1 MFDYIKTKRLY
12 RTTMLVVSAFIIAF
26 SFSSCDPSLSM
37 YEFELPDASSIAD
50 ETPPVA
56 NFSYAQ
62 GEGLDEEWKDYT
74 FANLSSSATTYAW
87 DFGDGNT
94 STDVDG
100 ANTYSGEGTWTV
112 TLTAS
117 DALGVVS
124 TYSEEIV
131 VVEPEAPA
139 AIVPDILEASFED
152 NSLPDGTGDGRD
164 SWRNSDLGG
173 VIQITSSPV
182 HQGAQAAKF
191 PSAGDRIAYQEL
203 TVTPNADYILT
214 YYYTIKESNP
224 GSITVAVIAGGSHT
238 DLTDAQAAT
247 IESHVGDN
255 QDDASTYV
263 QATVE
268 FNSGPNDTVSILVY
282 NEGEE
287 ARVDT
292 FSIIATE

>member
-1 MFDYIKTKRLY
+1 MFNYIKTNRQY
-12 RTTMLVVSAFIIAF
+12 RTIMLFVSAFVLAF
-26 SFSSCDPSLSM
+26 SFSACDF
-37 YEFELPDASSIAD
+37 EFELPEAGSIQD

-56 NFSYAQ
+56 NFAYAQ
-62 GEGLDEEWKDYT
+62 GVGTEEEWKDYT
-74 FANLSSSATTYAW
+74 FANLSTSATTYLW

-94 STDVDG
+94 STEVDG
-100 ANTYSGEGTWTV
+100 ENTYSGEGTWTV

-117 DALGVVS
+117 DNLGVVS

-131 VVEPEAPA
+131 VVEPEAPS
-139 AIVPDILEASFED
+139 AIVPDILESSFED

-203 TVTPNADYILT
+203 TVSPNTDYILT
-214 YYYTIKESNP
+214 YYYTLKTGNP
-224 GSITVAVIAGGSHT
+224 GSITAAVLAGGSHT
-238 DLTDAQAAT
+238 DLATAQAAA
-247 IESHVGDN
+247 IESFEGTN
-255 QDDASTYV
+255 QDDASEFV

-268 FNSGPNDTVSILVY
+268 FNTGANETVSILIT
-282 NEGEE
+282 NQGEE
-287 ARVDT
+287 ARADT
-292 FSIIATE
+292 FSIVAVE